1 MTATS
6 TDRVVEA
13 LRAALQDNERLR
25 RENHDLADAAQEPIA
40 IVGMSCR
47 FPGGIGNPDELW
59 DLVDRGVD
67 ALTPFPRDRGWDVD
81 ALYDPES
88 TRPGTTYTREGGFLH
103 DAAEFDPGFFGIS
116 PREALAMDPQQR
128 LLLEAS
134 WEAIEHAGID
144 PLTLRG
150 SRTGVFVGGRALD
163 YGPRVHEEVPEHL
176 AGYLLTGGSPAVI
189 SGRVSYVLG
198 LEGPALTVD
207 TACSSSLVALHLAG
221 RALRDGECSTAL
233 VSGVAV
239 MATPGA
245 FVEFSRQRGMAPDGR
260 CKAFSADADGTGWG
274 EGVAVLVLERLGDAR
289 RLGHEVLAV
298 VRGSAVNQDGASN
311 GLSAPSGLAQQR
323 VIREALRDAALTV
336 ADVDVV
342 EAHGTGTRLGDPIE
356 AEALLAT
363 YGQRGA
369 DRHPLLLG
377 SIKSNIGHTQA
388 SAGLGGIIKMV
399 MAIRHATVPRTLHV
413 TEPTPHVAW
422 DSGAVRLVTEPTPW
436 PETGRPRRAAVSSF
450 GVSGTNVHVIIEQP
464 PAQAEA
470 AAPSETP
477 SETEPLAEAETQAG
491 ADAPSP
497 ADRPAA
503 APLVPWPLSADRP
516 ESLRAQA
523 RRLYGST
530 AARHSTPTD
539 VGHSLAT
546 TRPALEQ
553 RAVVLG
559 ADGDELLEGLAAL
572 AEGRP
577 SPHVVLGSVRPEAKT
592 AFLFTGQ
599 GAQRPGMGRDLHRR
613 FPAFAAAW
621 DEVTAHLDPL
631 LGRPLAEVAFA
642 DAGTPEA
649 ELLNRTN
656 WTQAAL
662 FAFELAL
669 FRLLEGFGV
678 RPDVLIGHSIGEL
691 SAATAAGVLS
701 LPDAAS
707 LVAARGR
714 LMEAL
719 PAGGAM
725 VAVQASEAEMLP
737 VLAGQREHVA
747 IAALNGPRT
756 TVIAG
761 TESAVLAIAAH
772 WTELGRKTHR
782 LKVSHAFHSPLM
794 EPMLAEFRSVAERVT
809 YHPPR
814 IPVVSNVTGGPA
826 GPDELRSADY
836 WTRHVR
842 LPVRF
847 ADGIRTVLGQQV
859 DRFVEIGPDAVLS
872 ALVGQCLPEEQDAD
886 RYTVVPALRRDRAE
900 EQGLLTALSTL
911 HVQGGRVDWAAV
923 LADHRPRRV
932 ALPTYA
938 FQRQR
943 FWLEDRARSA
953 DLATAGLTPV
963 DHPLVSAGVPLA
975 DGRAEVFTSVLSLT
989 RQPWL
994 ADHTVQGTAVVPGT
1008 AVVELVAGAG
1018 HRLGCERVA
1027 ELTVNTPLVVP
1038 DGAGIAIQ
1046 LVVEPAREGARAFT
1060 LYSRPAAAQ
1069 ADNPQAGPPWSAHA
1083 EGLLEPR
1090 SAQTGTAARPGG
1102 DARRPEGAA
1111 EIDLDE
1117 LLDGLAETGFGYGP
1131 AFLGLRAAWRSGD
1144 DLFVEASLPEVARQD
1159 AASYTVHPALLD
1171 ALLRPVALGALA
1183 ETGPDG
1189 TRRRYG
1195 LPYSWSG
1202 VSWRT
1207 GGADTLRARFRP
1219 AGADA
1224 VSVEVTDGS
1233 GAPVGS
1239 IDALTLRP
1247 ARLGDL
1253 VTAPPVVERAMFRL
1267 DWTPVPASAV
1277 APQPG
1282 RWALLDPTAAV
1293 AADPSDSPG
1302 RSDLSDPSDSPGR
1315 SDLSDLSAPS
1325 APEPF
1330 DGLRA
1335 LRAAMDAG
1343 RPAPPVVLLPL
1354 APHPAAATAPA
1365 EAVREQLA
1373 CVLAVLH
1380 DWAAEDRLTA
1390 SRLVVL
1396 TTGGVATTDA
1406 EVPDPAQAAV
1416 WGLVRSAQA
1425 EYPGR
1430 ILLLDLAPTGPAP
1443 TAATGPAPITAT
1455 GPVMAALAGEE
1466 PQSAERDG
1474 RLLAPRLAPA
1484 ARTAFGEARLDPD
1497 GTTLITGGTGAIG
1510 AALARHLV
1518 RHHGVRH
1525 LVLTGRRG
1533 PAAEGAEQLRAELR
1547 ELGAEVTL
1555 AACDVA
1561 ERDQLA
1567 ALLATI
1573 APEHPLRSV
1582 VHAAGVVADGTVA
1595 SLDAGRFDTVLRAKA
1610 DGAWHL
1616 HELTRGLDLS
1626 AFVLFSSAAGVLGS
1640 PGQGNY
1646 AAANATVDALAAH
1659 RRAAEL
1665 PGVSLAW
1672 GWWDQRNGMAGRLG
1686 EAETQRMAKAG
1697 LLPLTE
1703 AEGLALFDAALGATA
1718 SDAVLVPMRIDRAA
1732 LRGQANA
1739 GLLPAVLRG
1748 LAPAPQ
1754 ATAAPEQA
1762 EDAVGL
1768 RDRWATLSGK
1778 ELDAEL
1784 SRLVATTVASV
1795 LGHSDAEAVDTT
1807 RGFLDLGFDSLSAMD
1822 LRGRLGRTTGLRL
1835 PATLI
1840 FDHPTPAAV
1849 TDLMREQL
1857 AADLGRHGAN
1867 RLRQELDTLADLLA
1881 GHAPTGEERQH
1892 TAARLRALLRE
1903 VEGAVEAETSDDD
1916 VSSASAQE
1924 LFDLLDA
1931 ELDAL

>member
-13 LRAALQDNERLR
+13 LRVALQDNERLR
-25 RENHDLADAAQEPIA
+25 RQNHDLADAAQEPIA

-47 FPGGIGNPDELW
+47 FPGGISNPDELW

-176 AGYLLTGGSPAVI
+176 AGYLLTGGSPAVT

-221 RALRDGECSTAL
+221 RALRDGECSMAL

-245 FVEFSRQRGMAPDGR
+245 FIEFSRQRGMAPDGR

-274 EGVAVLVLERLGDAR
+274 EGVAVLVLERLSDAR
-289 RLGHEVLAV
+289 RLGHDVLAV

-399 MAIRHATVPRTLHV
+399 MAIRHATVPKTLHV

-422 DSGAVRLVTEPTPW
+422 DSGAVRLVTKATPW
-436 PETGRPRRAAVSSF
+436 PETGQPRRAAVSSF

-464 PAQAEA
+464 PAQAETETEA
-470 AAPSETP
+470 AAPTP
-477 SETEPLAEAETQAG
+477 T
-491 ADAPSP
+491 
-497 ADRPAA
+497 DRPAA

-523 RRLYGST
+523 RRLHGWA
-530 AARHSTPTD
+530 AARDSTPTD

-559 ADGDELLEGLAAL
+559 ADENELLAGLAAL

-613 FPAFAAAW
+613 FPTFAAAW
-621 DEVTAHLDPL
+621 DEVTSHLDPL

-656 WTQAAL
+656 WTQSAL

-701 LPDAAS
+701 LPDAAA

-725 VAVQASEAEMLP
+725 VAVQASEDEMLP
-737 VLAGQREHVA
+737 VLAGHEEHVA

-809 YHPPR
+809 YHPPT
-814 IPVVSNVTGGPA
+814 IPIVSNVTGGPA
-826 GPDELRSADY
+826 GPDELCSADY

-859 DRFVEIGPDAVLS
+859 DRFVEIGPDAALS
-872 ALVGQCLPEEQDAD
+872 ALVEQCLPEEQRTD

-911 HVQGGRVDWAAV
+911 HVQGGRVDWSAV

-943 FWLEDRARSA
+943 FWLDDQARSA
-953 DLATAGLTPV
+953 DLATAGLTTV

-975 DGRAEVFTSVLSLT
+975 DGRADVFTSVLSLA

-994 ADHTVQGTAVVPGT
+994 ADHTVQGTAIVPGT
-1008 AVVELVAGAG
+1008 AVVELVTGAG
-1018 HRLGCERVA
+1018 RRLGCERVA
-1027 ELTVNTPLVVP
+1027 ELTVSTPLVVP
-1038 DGAGIAIQ
+1038 DGPGIAIQ
-1046 LVVEPAREGARAFT
+1046 LVVEPEQKGVRAFT
-1060 LYSRPAAAQ
+1060 LYSRPAAAPADDPQ
-1069 ADNPQAGPPWSAHA
+1069 ADLPWSAHA

-1090 SAQTGTAARPGG
+1090 SAQANTAARPGG
-1102 DARRPEGAA
+1102 DVRRPEGAA
-1111 EIDLDE
+1111 EVDLDD

-1131 AFLGLRAAWRSGD
+1131 SFLGLRAAWRSGNE
-1144 DLFVEASLPEVARQD
+1144 LFVEASLPQEARQE

-1189 TRRRYG
+1189 TMRRYG
-1195 LPYSWSG
+1195 LPYSWTG
-1202 VSWRT
+1202 VSWWT

-1233 GAPVGS
+1233 GAPIGS

-1253 VTAPPVVERAMFRL
+1253 VTAPPVVERSMFRL
-1267 DWTPVPASAV
+1267 DWTPVPAAADAPLPDQWAV
-1277 APQPG
+1277 
-1282 RWALLDPTAAV
+1282 LDPTV
-1293 AADPSDSPG
+1293 AFSADPSD
-1302 RSDLSDPSDSPGR
+1302 RSS
-1315 SDLSDLSAPS
+1315 
-1325 APEPF
+1325 PEPF
-1330 DGLRA
+1330 AELRA

-1343 RPAPPVVLLPL
+1343 WPAPPVVLLPL
-1354 APHPAAATAPA
+1354 APRPAATTAPA
-1365 EAVREQLA
+1365 EAVREQLDR
-1373 CVLAVLH
+1373 VLAVLH
-1380 DWAAEDRLTA
+1380 DWADDDRLTA

-1396 TTGGVATTDA
+1396 TAGGVATTDA

-1430 ILLLDLAPTGPAP
+1430 IVLLDLAPADRTPES
-1443 TAATGPAPITAT
+1443 ATGLAA
-1455 GPVMAALAGEE
+1455 AALAGDE
-1466 PQSAERDG
+1466 PQLAARDG
-1474 RLLAPRLAPA
+1474 RLFAPRLAPA
-1484 ARTAFGEARLDPD
+1484 ARTAFGEAYLDPE
-1497 GTTLITGGTGAIG
+1497 GTTLVTGGTGAIG

-1518 RHHGVRH
+1518 RHHGIRH
-1525 LVLTGRRG
+1525 LVLTSRRG
-1533 PAAEGAEQLRAELR
+1533 AEAEGAEQLRAELR

-1561 ERDQLA
+1561 ERNQLA

-1616 HELTRGLDLS
+1616 HELTRRLDLS

-1659 RRAAEL
+1659 RRAAGL
-1665 PGVSLAW
+1665 PGISLAW
-1672 GWWDQRNGMAGRLG
+1672 GWWDQQDGMAGRLS

-1718 SDAVLVPMRIDRAA
+1718 SDTVLVPMRVDRAA

-1748 LAPAPQ
+1748 LAPAPR
-1754 ATAAPEQA
+1754 TAAPTDRTKDGVE
-1762 EDAVGL
+1762 L
-1768 RDRWATLSGK
+1768 RDRWATLSEE

-1784 SRLVATTVASV
+1784 SHLVATTVASV
-1795 LGHSDAEAVDTT
+1795 LGHSDAGAVDTT

-1822 LRGRLGRTTGLRL
+1822 LRGRLGRATGLRL

-1849 TDLMREQL
+1849 AGLMREQL
-1857 AADLGRHGAN
+1857 SADLGRHEAD
-1867 RLRQELDTLADLLA
+1867 RLRQELNTLADLLA
-1881 GHAPTGEERQH
+1881 DHPPTDEERQY

-1903 VEGAVEAETSDDD
+1903 VEGTVEAETPDDD
-1916 VSSASAQE
+1916 VASASAQE

-1931 ELDAL
+1931 L